1 MISIL
6 TSSGQKAII
15 ETLNGNKRSATA
27 TTGLLD
33 TAEATFIGK
42 KMALNTDARQQVDYF
57 VGTEVENTIMKGEK
71 TLFVVGI
78 KPADEIIKLAEEHSV
93 RHIYFGTSQSFH
105 PANPYDW
112 ASWNEMIKP
121 LLIKDY
127 FVTLDFDVQYC
138 KEIHE
143 ESWCEYKTFI
153 PMISVKIPYIKLYN
167 YHATV
172 KIDDN
177 TWGDTNSGV
186 WCHPLNE
193 LLNRNVYTDWK
204 DYVGDTPVFP
214 KESKE

>member
-27 TTGLLD
+27 TTGPLD

-42 KMALNTDARQQVDYF
+42 TMALNTDARQQVDYF

-78 KPADEIIKLAEEHSV
+78 KSADEIIKLAEEHSI

-112 ASWNEMIKP
+112 ASWDEMIKP

-143 ESWCEYKTFI
+143 ESWCEYKSI
-153 PMISVKIPYIKLYN
+153 Y
-167 YHATV
+167 
-172 KIDDN
+172 
-177 TWGDTNSGV
+177 
-186 WCHPLNE
+186 
-193 LLNRNVYTDWK
+193 
-204 DYVGDTPVFP
+204 
-214 KESKE
+214 

>member
-1 MISIL
+1 L

-27 TTGLLD
+27 TTGPLD

-42 KMALNTDARQQVDYF
+42 TMALNTDARQQVDYF

-78 KPADEIIKLAEEHSV
+78 KSADEIIKLAEEHSI

-112 ASWNEMIKP
+112 ASWDEMIKP

-177 TWGDTNSGV
+177 TWGDTNPGV

-204 DYVGDTPVFP
+204 DYVGDTPVFV
-214 KESKE
+214 K